1 MYQEEK
7 MARDV
12 YLKMAEL
19 YNVPIFENIAK
30 SEERHKEAVASLL
43 EKAGYDLSKLEQL
56 GVGEFKDEEL
66 QNLYNTLVTAGSQ
79 SLADGL
85 AVGKLIEETD
95 IGDLEKYISETE
107 NSAIEQVYSH
117 LENGSEHH
125 LAAFE
130 GWLNHLG

>member
-1 MYQEEK
+1 MALNLNCTAQTGTLQLTQEELEGLVHMYQEEK

-43 EKAGYDLSKLEQL
+43 EKAGYDLSELEQL

-66 QNLYNTLVTAGSQ
+66 QNLYNTFT
-79 SLADGL
+79 
-85 AVGKLIEETD
+85 IP
-95 IGDLEKYISETE
+95 
-107 NSAIEQVYSH
+107 
-117 LENGSEHH
+117 
-125 LAAFE
+125 
-130 GWLNHLG
+130 